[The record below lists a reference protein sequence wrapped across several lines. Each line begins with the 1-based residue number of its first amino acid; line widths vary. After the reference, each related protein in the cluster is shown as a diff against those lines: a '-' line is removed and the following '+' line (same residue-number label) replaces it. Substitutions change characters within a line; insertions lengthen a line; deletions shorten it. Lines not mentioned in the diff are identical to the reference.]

1 MGSQVNKPAPRS
13 YSSPVRAEQARLTE
27 RRIIDAAHRLFLE
40 QGYGQTTLAAI
51 AREAGVSAQTIYNV
65 FGTKPALLKKVHDL
79 AMVGDDE
86 PIPLA
91 ERPEVQAMYAE
102 EDAATFLRAYAA
114 LAGTVAERVGPLI
127 VLAQAGALGG
137 DAELAAHV
145 EVIHGEHLIGT
156 MMVARRV
163 EELGALR
170 EDMTVEAARDRVWA
184 LASPL
189 LWHLLTRE
197 RGWSSEAYVEWLGE
211 AFCDAILAR

>member
-1 MGSQVNKPAPRS
+1 
-13 YSSPVRAEQARLTE
+13 VRAEQARLTE
-27 RRIIDAAHRLFLE
+27 RRITDAAHRLFLE
-40 QGYGQTTLAAI
+40 QGYGQTTLAAV

-86 PIPLA
+86 PIPMA
-91 ERPEVQAMYAE
+91 DRPEVKAMYAE
-102 EDAATFLRAYAA
+102 EDAATFLRAYAS
-114 LAGTVAERVGPLI
+114 LAGKVAERVGPLI

-137 DAELAAHV
+137 DKELAAHV

-156 MMVARRV
+156 LMVARRV

-170 EDMTVEAARDRVWA
+170 ADLTVEAARDRVFA
-184 LASPL
+184 LASPF

-197 RGWSSEAYVEWLGE
+197 RGWSGEEYADWLGE
-211 AFCDAILAR
+211 AFCDAVLAR